1 MLGQLLILIITTKSK
16 MAMATDLSPKEI
28 GVKRITHML
37 SKAIG
42 RDMHASRRR

>member
-1 MLGQLLILIITTKSK
+1 MIELLLLILPGAK
-16 MAMATDLSPKEI
+16 MPKEI

-42 RDMHASRRR
+42 RDMHAHFAAFW